1 MKPVTPRWAAAVAK
15 PGGER
20 RRYTPL
26 ILAAALAALVWAAIA
41 WGGAVLGA
49 WLA

>member
-1 MKPVTPRWAAAVAK
+1 MKSGWTTVAAQR
-15 PGGER
+15 PPER
-20 RRYTPL
+20 RRYAPL
-26 ILAAALAALVWAAIA
+26 ILAAALAALVWAVIA